1 MTPLHY
7 LLFAA
12 MLATLGVLIVGV
24 TGFLR
29 GGAFNEKDGNK
40 LMRCIKPTPTSK
52 ATTEV
57 DTCVNGCGWSE
68 TEGAYSCNPTAGA
81 APAARGSN
89 RKPSQ
94 AAAST
99 RRLRPLPAGRHA

>member
-29 GGAFNEKDGNK
+29 GGAFNEKYGNK
-40 LMRCIKPTPTSK
+40 LMR
-52 ATTEV
+52 
-57 DTCVNGCGWSE
+57 
-68 TEGAYSCNPTAGA
+68 
-81 APAARGSN
+81 ARVGL
-89 RKPSQ
+89 Q
-94 AAAST
+94 FVALAILAI
-99 RRLRPLPAGRHA
+99 LFLAH

>member
-29 GGAFNEKDGNK
+29 GGAFNEKYGNK
-40 LMRCIKPTPTSK
+40 LMR
-52 ATTEV
+52 
-57 DTCVNGCGWSE
+57 
-68 TEGAYSCNPTAGA
+68 
-81 APAARGSN
+81 ARVMLQGLTLLFFALTYLS
-89 RKPSQ
+89 R
-94 AAAST
+94 
-99 RRLRPLPAGRHA
+99 

>member
-29 GGAFNEKDGNK
+29 GVAFNEKYGNK
-40 LMRCIKPTPTSK
+40 LMR
-52 ATTEV
+52 
-57 DTCVNGCGWSE
+57 
-68 TEGAYSCNPTAGA
+68 
-81 APAARGSN
+81 ARVGL
-89 RKPSQ
+89 Q
-94 AAAST
+94 FVALAILAI
-99 RRLRPLPAGRHA
+99 LFLAH